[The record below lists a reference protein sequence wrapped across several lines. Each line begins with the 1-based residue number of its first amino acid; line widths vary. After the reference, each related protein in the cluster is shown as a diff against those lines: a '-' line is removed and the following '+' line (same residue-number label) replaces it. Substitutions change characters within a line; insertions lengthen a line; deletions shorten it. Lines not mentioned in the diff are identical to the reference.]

1 MQQNL
6 NAFECISPKD
16 KDTNVFLLI
25 VAQFFPYT
33 GPNSKIHSPRNP
45 DYVPQ
50 NIHPRIIDLQFRDDC
65 VGVCILSVPNI
76 YIYIILKCSLMLR
89 NLGFK
94 LT

>member
-6 NAFECISPKD
+6 NACECISPKD

-50 NIHPRIIDLQFRDDC
+50 NIH
-65 VGVCILSVPNI
+65 
-76 YIYIILKCSLMLR
+76 LR
-89 NLGFK
+89 YSWSKKVIGAANMTKNQLF
-94 LT
+94 